1 MNSVNK
7 DCEKVKL
14 VVSLI
19 KWQEMKYQWKQII
32 FILSTVFFSI
42 SYILSFWK
50 EDEENLL
57 VGIET
62 WNQGILLGKWRDDLK
77 TVHHNYHEV
86 QACESEKE

>member
-1 MNSVNK
+1 M
-7 DCEKVKL
+7 

-19 KWQEMKYQWKQII
+19 EWQEMKHQWKQII

-42 SYILSFWK
+42 SYILSLWK

-62 WNQGILLGKWRDDLK
+62 WNHGILLGKWRDDLQ

-86 QACESEKE
+86 QSCESEKE

>member
-1 MNSVNK
+1 MNSVNI
-7 DCEKVKL
+7 DCERVKL

-19 KWQEMKYQWKQII
+19 EWQEMKHQWKQII
-32 FILSTVFFSI
+32 FIFSTVLVSI

-50 EDEENLL
+50 EDEENML

-62 WNQGILLGKWRDDLK
+62 WNHGILLGKWRDDLK

>member
-1 MNSVNK
+1 
-7 DCEKVKL
+7 
-14 VVSLI
+14 
-19 KWQEMKYQWKQII
+19 MKNHWKQTI

-42 SYILSFWK
+42 SYILSLWK

-62 WNQGILLGKWRDDLK
+62 WNHGILLGKWRDNLK

-86 QACESEKE
+86 QAYESEKE

>member
-7 DCEKVKL
+7 DCERVKL
-14 VVSLI
+14 VASLI
-19 KWQEMKYQWKQII
+19 EWREMKHQWKQII

-42 SYILSFWK
+42 SYIFSFWR
-50 EDEENLL
+50 EDEENML

-62 WNQGILLGKWRDDLK
+62 WNHGILLGKWRDNLK

-86 QACESEKE
+86 QACESE